1 MTFMALLSP
10 HAFIQCCLYLCS
22 APIHLCSAVYGSA
35 LLSPNA
41 SIQCC
46 LYLCS
51 APMHPRSAAYGS
63 AQHRRTPMMSMALSS
78 PPTSIQCCL
87 WLCTALTHPYDVYG
101 SPQPPHIPTVLLYI
115 SAQPPHIHAVLFIA
129 VHSTDARYDV
139 YGPAQQ

>member
-1 MTFMALLSP
+1 
-10 HAFIQCCLYLCS
+10 
-22 APIHLCSAVYGSA
+22 
-35 LLSPNA
+35 
-41 SIQCC
+41 
-46 LYLCS
+46 
-51 APMHPRSAAYGS
+51 MHPRSAAYGS

-129 VHSTDARYDV
+129 VHSTDAPYDV
-139 YGPAQQ
+139 YGPAQQWCIHAVLPMALHSSDAPL